1 MTTAKDH
8 ECRCYTC
15 GHAIEDELIAEL
27 EAEVARLRGLYTES
41 CDREFDLR
49 TRIAALEAKLA
60 ALVELDEWDN
70 YAITRDNSAAPYWC
84 ALYKNDVMQ
93 GQGIGMTMD
102 SAIRQA
108 ISAAKEVKCTQSRK

>member
-60 ALVELDEWDN
+60 ALVEAAERVVADTLNWNVNAADLIKLD
-70 YAITRDNSAAPYWC
+70 
-84 ALYKNDVMQ
+84 
-93 GQGIGMTMD
+93 
-102 SAIRQA
+102 QA
-108 ISAAKEVKCTQSRK
+108 ISAAKEKPNG